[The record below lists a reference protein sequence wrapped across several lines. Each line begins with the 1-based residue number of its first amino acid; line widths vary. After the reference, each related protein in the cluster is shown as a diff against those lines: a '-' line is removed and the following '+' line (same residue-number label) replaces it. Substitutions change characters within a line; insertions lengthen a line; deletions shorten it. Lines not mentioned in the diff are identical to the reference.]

1 MACFV
6 KLHRYFILKIM
17 HTTAGMSP
25 SILFLV
31 AGVNSTHFLRV
42 KLLRTWPITYVNTR
56 IIIHV

>member
-1 MACFV
+1 MTSAVVDSFV

-17 HTTAGMSP
+17 CTTAGMSP

-42 KLLRTWPITYVNTR
+42 KLLGLADMCIP
-56 IIIHV
+56 